1 VDIYLQFKDKYQNLL
16 LYLQVVIIFTRSY
29 YYVTIIDNQIVTM
42 DNKSKILGELVKN
55 SVNTENC
62 GVTIALNLLSGKWKT
77 AIIYLISLDVN
88 RFGQLQ
94 KMIPE
99 CSKRMMTSR
108 LRELERDG
116 IIHREVFAQ
125 VPPKVIY
132 TLTPKGE
139 KLKPVFNELK
149 KWGNENF
156 L

>member
-1 VDIYLQFKDKYQNLL
+1 MDIYLQFKDKYQNLL

>member
-1 VDIYLQFKDKYQNLL
+1 MKTNLESLNELQKSNQN
-16 LYLQVVIIFTRSY
+16 
-29 YYVTIIDNQIVTM
+29 N
-42 DNKSKILGELVKN
+42 
-55 SVNTENC
+55 ENC
-62 GVTIALNLLSGKWKT
+62 AVTVALKLLRGKWKT

-94 KMIPE
+94 KMLPE

-116 IIHREVFAQ
+116 IIHRKVFAQ

-132 TLTPKGE
+132 TLTQKGE
-139 KLKPVFNELK
+139 NLKPVFSALK

-156 L
+156 MP

>member
-1 VDIYLQFKDKYQNLL
+1 M
-16 LYLQVVIIFTRSY
+16 LYLQVVIIFTHSCFF
-29 YYVTIIDNQIVTM
+29 VTITDNQIVM
-42 DNKSKILGELVKN
+42 MENKSKILDELVKN
-55 SVNTENC
+55 NVDNKNC
-62 GVTIALNLLSGKWKT
+62 GVTVALNLLRGKWKT

-132 TLTPKGE
+132 TLTEKGA

-156 L
+156 LQQI

>member
-1 VDIYLQFKDKYQNLL
+1 
-16 LYLQVVIIFTRSY
+16 
-29 YYVTIIDNQIVTM
+29 M
-42 DNKSKILGELVKN
+42 DDKSKILDELVKS

-62 GVTIALNLLSGKWKT
+62 GVTVALNLLSGKWKT

-139 KLKPVFNELK
+139 KLKPVFNKLK

-156 L
+156 MQEM

>member
-1 VDIYLQFKDKYQNLL
+1 MK
-16 LYLQVVIIFTRSY
+16 
-29 YYVTIIDNQIVTM
+29 
-42 DNKSKILGELVKN
+42 NKLESLDDLVKN
-55 SVNTENC
+55 NVNSENC
-62 GVTIALNLLSGKWKT
+62 GVSVALNLLSGKWKT

-94 KMIPE
+94 KLIPE
-99 CSKRMMTSR
+99 CSKRIMTTR
-108 LRELERDG
+108 LRELEKDG

-139 KLKPVFNELK
+139 KLTPVFNELK

-156 L
+156 LL